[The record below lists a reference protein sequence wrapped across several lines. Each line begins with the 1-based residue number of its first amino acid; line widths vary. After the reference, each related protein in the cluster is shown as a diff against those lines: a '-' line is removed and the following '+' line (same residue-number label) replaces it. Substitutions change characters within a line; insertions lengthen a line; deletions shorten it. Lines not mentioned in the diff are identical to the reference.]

1 VRAVIGD
8 ATVKT
13 HHAVPVSSI
22 ALIMGSVLCF
32 SVLDSIIKTLAP
44 SYPVPF
50 LVWARWVV
58 QTLALV
64 IWWGPQMKGKLFA
77 THKPR
82 VQILRGAVLVGS
94 SIFFMSALKYLPLA
108 EATALNYS
116 TPVIVTLMAAMFLGE
131 RLNRASVG
139 FVLAGVAGMLL
150 IVRPGGEVF
159 HGAALLALGSAL
171 CYSVFQILTRTVVGD
186 DPRVSLFLPALVGA
200 LLATLALPFV
210 EMPRTVAATDIALLV
225 AGALVGTCGHFMF
238 ILAFRHGAVSA
249 LTPFTYF
256 QIVFATLIGWALFGA
271 FPDTWA
277 LAGMTVIALS
287 GLLITLSQQ
296 RRLRTL
302 AAFIR
307 PEPTAVD

>member
-1 VRAVIGD
+1 VRIAGHC
-8 ATVKT
+8 ARMKT
-13 HHAVPVSSI
+13 HHHVPLSSI
-22 ALIMGSVLCF
+22 AMIMGSVLCF
-32 SVLDSIIKTLAP
+32 STLDSIVKTLAA
-44 SYPVPF
+44 SYPIPF
-50 LVWARWVV
+50 LVWARWLV

-64 IWWGPQMKGKLFA
+64 IWWGPQMKLNLVATRKLRA
-77 THKPR
+77 
-82 VQILRGAVLVGS
+82 QLARGAVLVGS

-116 TPVIVTLMAAMFLGE
+116 TPVIVTLMAAMVLHE
-131 RLNRASVG
+131 RLTRASVG
-139 FVLAGVAGMLL
+139 FVVAGVAGMLL

-171 CYSVFQILTRTVVGD
+171 CYSVFQILTRTVVTD
-186 DPRVSLFLPALVGA
+186 DPRVSLFLPALVGT

-210 EMPRTVAATDIALLV
+210 EMPRYVALTDMGLLI
-225 AGALVGTCGHFMF
+225 AGALIGTCGHFMF

-256 QIVFATLIGWALFGA
+256 QIVFATLIGWVLFGT
-271 FPDTWA
+271 FPDAWA
-277 LAGMTVIALS
+277 LAGMAIIAVS

-296 RRLRTL
+296 ARLRTL
-302 AAFIR
+302 SALTR